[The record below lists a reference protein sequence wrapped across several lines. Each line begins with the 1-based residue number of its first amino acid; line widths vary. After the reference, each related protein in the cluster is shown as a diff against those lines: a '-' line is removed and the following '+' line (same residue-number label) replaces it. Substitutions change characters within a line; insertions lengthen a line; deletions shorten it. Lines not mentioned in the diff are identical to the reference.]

1 MLSASPTKPE
11 IIAITIA
18 KLKLRPGD
26 TFCDIGCGT
35 GAVSIAA
42 SRFADTIYA
51 IDIRE
56 EAIRVAEQNFAAA
69 GILDKVTLVHGEAAE
84 AIADLPAACI
94 DCAFVGGT
102 KNVESVLA
110 GLCAKVRGR
119 VVANAARIETAVRII
134 GCMKSLGIFEEV
146 IHVQVSKGYE
156 LAGETAFKPANPVY
170 IVVGDAR
177 KQGGKQC

>member
-18 KLKLRPGD
+18 KLKLHPGD

-42 SRFADTIYA
+42 SRFAGTIYA
-51 IDIRE
+51 IDIRD

-69 GILDKVTLVHGEAAE
+69 GILDKVTLVHREASE
-84 AIADLPAACI
+84 AIADLPARI

-102 KNVESVLA
+102 KNVESVLK
-110 GLCAKVRGR
+110 GLCTKVRGR
-119 VVANAARIETAVRII
+119 VVANAARIETAARII

-156 LAGETAFKPANPVY
+156 LAGGTAFKPVNPVY

-177 KQGGKQC
+177 EQGGKQC